1 MEGGGRRGRGTM
13 GRWTMDRG
21 RWEDGPWTVDGG
33 RWEDG
38 PWTMDDGKM
47 DHGPRTMDGGR
58 GPWSIVYRLSSMVNR
73 QLRIRAGLRELRKNR
88 GRGNYERPGS
98 CGLRSGFD
106 DSLDPGGWHREGSG
120 GGG

>member
-1 MEGGGRRGRGTM
+1 MEGGGRRGRGT
-13 GRWTMDRG
+13 
-21 RWEDGPWTVDGG
+21 EEDGG
-33 RWEDG
+33 RWGMDHG
-38 PWTMDDGKM
+38 PRTMDDGKM

-58 GPWSIVYRLSSMVNR
+58 GPWSIVYRLLSIVYRLSSMVNR